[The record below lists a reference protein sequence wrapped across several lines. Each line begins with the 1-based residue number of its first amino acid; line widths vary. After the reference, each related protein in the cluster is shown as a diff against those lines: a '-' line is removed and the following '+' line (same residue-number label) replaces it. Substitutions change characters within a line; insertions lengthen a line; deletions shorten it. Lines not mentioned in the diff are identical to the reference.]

1 MIVLYWY
8 ECIVGHGRTSKSMR
22 YVLVDD
28 HFLIREALRGVL
40 KELDPDAT
48 ILEAPLWRDAGRLL
62 EEYSDIALVLL
73 DLVLPDHDGF
83 EALREI
89 RTRYSRTPVV
99 ILSGQCDRDKV
110 TKAIELGAAG
120 FIPKS
125 GERRVMLGALRLVF
139 SGGVYI
145 PPEALSDPRP
155 ALPASSQA
163 PPPLPPPRP
172 QAKSPAD
179 FGLTARQMDVLALM
193 MRGTSNKAIC
203 RVLRLAE
210 PTVRNHVTAIL
221 KSLNVSNRTEAV
233 VIVGALGW
241 ELPRLGEDS
250 LIELAAPSDVR
261 IRRTGP

>member
-1 MIVLYWY
+1 
-8 ECIVGHGRTSKSMR
+8 MR

-28 HFLIREALRGVL
+28 HFLIREALCGVL

-48 ILEAPLWRDAGRLL
+48 VLEASTWRDAGRLL
-62 EEYSDIALVLL
+62 EEHPDIALVLL
-73 DLVLPDHDGF
+73 DLVLPDQDGF
-83 EALREI
+83 AALKEI
-89 RTRYSRTPVV
+89 RTRCPRTPVV
-99 ILSGQCDRDKV
+99 ILSAQCDRDRV

-125 GERRVMLGALRLVF
+125 GERRVMLSALRLVF

-145 PPEALSDPRP
+145 PPEALAGSKP
-155 ALPASSQA
+155 AAPAPSLA
-163 PPPLPPPRP
+163 VPPLPSPRAG
-172 QAKSPAD
+172 AKSPAD

-193 MRGTSNKAIC
+193 MRGISNKAIC
-203 RVLRLAE
+203 RTLSLAE

-233 VIVGALGW
+233 VMVGALGW

-250 LIELAAPSDVR
+250 LIELAGPSDVR
-261 IRRTGP
+261 IRKSGR